1 MRVVIDTN
9 VVVSAILRDRLPE
22 EILLFVISREDFEWV
37 ASPEILKEYREVL
50 RRPKFA
56 LSDSVLSLW
65 DERFRLAV
73 AEWPVELSVSLPRD
87 EADAKILACAL
98 ASEADFLITGDRDF
112 SGARKMGR
120 TKIVSVSLFHELV
133 CRPLL

>member
-9 VVVSAILRDRLPE
+9 VVVSAIIRDRLPE
-22 EILLFVISREDFEWV
+22 KILLFIISREDFEWV

-50 RRPKFA
+50 RRAKFA

-65 DERFRLAV
+65 DKRFQSSV
-73 AEWPVELSVSLPRD
+73 AEWPVEISASLPRD
-87 EADAKILACAL
+87 ETDAKFLACAL
-98 ASEADFLITGDRDF
+98 ASDADFLVTGDRDF
-112 SGARKMGR
+112 DQARKIGR
-120 TKIVSVSLFHELV
+120 AKIISVGLFHELV

>member
-22 EILLFVISREDFEWV
+22 KVLLFVISRQDFEWV

-56 LSDSVLSLW
+56 LPDSVLSQW
-65 DERFRLAV
+65 DERFRSAV
-73 AEWPVELSVSLPRD
+73 AEWPVETSVPFPRD
-87 EADAKILACAL
+87 VTDAKFLACAL
-98 ASEADFLITGDRDF
+98 ASDADFLVTGDRDF
-112 SGARKMGR
+112 EGARKIGR
-120 TKIVSVSLFHELV
+120 AKIISVGRFYELV
-133 CRPLL
+133 CQPLL